1 MFCEQCGTQIADGD
15 LFCQEC
21 GWKVTVETV
30 AIDLNASAE
39 AEKAENVTDG
49 QQFFSAPDKDELAGT
64 AVSQT
69 AEDPVV
75 QAAPVQTET
84 PVRTE
89 QPVQITTPV
98 QAAAAAANSFWTNE
112 NAVPPMVGNS
122 TPVVNKPKKKSKKG
136 WLIALGVVA
145 VIGVLVA
152 VNFARIENFFRKTF
166 SSSEEYYQFVEAKQ
180 VETLVDAYMNGYDS
194 YMDMLSMDDKSYSVD
209 MTLELGSELKSL
221 MRVTGVDLSWLES
234 ANLAV
239 DTNFKDEVFEIA
251 SVIGVNDVDILSGNI
266 IVDYEDENMYMQLPE
281 LNELYIGASFEDA
294 GMDVEVFEETFEI
307 FEAYQEF
314 LPESDAL
321 EELLTKYITLA
332 LEQIDDVEEKDATLE
347 VGDVSQKC
355 TALEIT
361 IDTETVQK
369 MAEAVLEEVSKDKDL
384 EDMVKK
390 AMEMSEEMG
399 MADPN
404 MDADDMYDEFLDE
417 VDSALERIDEIDM
430 GDVEILMTVYVNGK
444 GEVIGREI
452 EAEDFKFRYAMPVS
466 GSSFEMECYVE
477 TPNYGGS
484 SAAAVRLD
492 EDYYDY
498 EDEDD
503 EPEIFRMGIEGKGKL
518 KGNKITGDFTIKDNA
533 MSYVDVKV
541 EGYNIK
547 KAKDGEM
554 VGTFTFTL
562 SKDMKS
568 MLKDSGSMALAG
580 YLNYGLEIDMDTDS
594 DGGTVSF
601 ALVNDEEFLVK
612 LTMES
617 DSGKGE
623 KVSIPSSKN
632 VIDAMDED
640 ELEEWVEDIEWDDI
654 IKKLEKADVDDDYIE
669 MFEELIEELID
680 DMY

>member
-399 MADPN
+399 MADPD

-498 EDEDD
+498 EDEAD

-518 KGNKITGDFTIKDNA
+518 KGNKITGDFTIKDNS
-533 MSYVDVKV
+533 MSYVNVKV

-669 MFEELIEELID
+669 MFEELID

>member
-39 AEKAENVTDG
+39 AEKTENVTDG

-498 EDEDD
+498 EDEAD

-518 KGNKITGDFTIKDNA
+518 KGNKITGDFTIKDNS
-533 MSYVDVKV
+533 MSYVNVKV

>member
-294 GMDVEVFEETFEI
+294 GMDGEVFEETFEI

-332 LEQIDDVEEKDATLE
+332 LEQIDDVEEKDTTLE

-399 MADPN
+399 MADPD

>member
-30 AIDLNASAE
+30 AIDLNASEEVA
-39 AEKAENVTDG
+39 KTENVTEG

-69 AEDPVV
+69 SDEPGV
-75 QAAPVQTET
+75 QATPVQTET
-84 PVRTE
+84 PVRAAG
-89 QPVQITTPV
+89 PVQMTTPV
-98 QAAAAAANSFWTNE
+98 QTVAATENSFWTNDTV
-112 NAVPPMVGNS
+112 VPTTVGNS
-122 TPVVNKPKKKSKKG
+122 TPVVNKTKKKSKKG

-180 VETLVDAYMNGYDS
+180 VETLVDVYMNGYGS
-194 YMDMLSMDDKSYSVD
+194 YVDMLSMDNKSHSVD
-209 MTLELGSELKSL
+209 MTLELGSELKKL
-221 MRVTGVDLSWLES
+221 MRVTGVDLSWLKS

-239 DTNFKDEVFEIA
+239 DTNFKDKVFEIG
-251 SVIGVNDVDILSGNI
+251 SIIGVNDVDILSGTI
-266 IVDYEDENMYMQLPE
+266 IMDFDDENIYMQIPE
-281 LNELYIGASFEDA
+281 LSKRYLGASFEDM
-294 GMDVEVFEETFEI
+294 GVEGYEEMFEML
-307 FEAYQEF
+307 EAFQEF

-332 LEQIDDVEEKDATLE
+332 LEQIDDVKEKDVTLE

-355 TALEIT
+355 TALKVT
-361 IDTETVQK
+361 IDTKTVQK
-369 MAEAVLEEVSKDKDL
+369 MVEAVLEEVSEDKDL
-384 EDMVKK
+384 EDIVKK

-399 MADPN
+399 MADPD

-430 GDVEILMTVYVNGK
+430 EDVEILMTVYVNGK

-452 EAEDFKFRYAMPVS
+452 EAEEFKFRYAMPVS

-477 TPNYGGS
+477 MPNYGGGR
-484 SAAAVRLD
+484 AAAARID
-492 EDYYDY
+492 EDYYAY
-498 EDEDD
+498 EEEDD
-503 EPEIFRMGIEGKGKL
+503 EPEIFKIGIEGKGKL
-518 KGNKITGDFTIKDNA
+518 KGNKITGDFTVKDNA

-541 EGYNIK
+541 EGYNTK
-547 KAKDGEM
+547 KAKEGEM

-568 MLKDSGSMALAG
+568 MLKDTASMVLVG

-594 DGGTVSF
+594 DGGTVSI
-601 ALVNDEEFLVK
+601 AIVNDDEFLVK
-612 LTMES
+612 LTVES

-640 ELEEWVEDIEWDDI
+640 ELEEWAEDIEWDDI
-654 IKKLEKADVDDDYIE
+654 IKKLEKADVDEDYIE
-669 MFEELIEELID
+669 MFEELID

>member
-601 ALVNDEEFLVK
+601 ALVNDEEFLV
-612 LTMES
+612 L
-617 DSGKGE
+617 
-623 KVSIPSSKN
+623 
-632 VIDAMDED
+632 
-640 ELEEWVEDIEWDDI
+640 LH
-654 IKKLEKADVDDDYIE
+654 
-669 MFEELIEELID
+669 
-680 DMY
+680 

>member
-294 GMDVEVFEETFEI
+294 GMDGEVFEETFEI

-332 LEQIDDVEEKDATLE
+332 LEQIDDVEEKDTTLE

-399 MADPN
+399 MADPD

-430 GDVEILMTVYVNGK
+430 GNVEILMTVYVNGK